1 MLWKQL
7 PQLNKKNNI
16 ILLYTKNMA
25 DLAAAVSDIQEDFC
39 IKLDEYPILAKFST
53 SDDFKTK
60 EFFDEFERLVPGGIH
75 FKFRIELASDGNI
88 IVTPIL
94 TPLTSQI
101 KDNYRENP
109 HFFSAYISFQ
119 LANSGILPSLAEL
132 IRLGNQV
139 TIALR
144 VIARPKRDFSDSF
157 FNFHKDQSIFTMLQY
172 YNFGKPFVF
181 GTEVLLGYKENE
193 TLLPHEISG
202 VLPLPEKVGNLSN
215 AFSTI
220 SSANSELK
228 DSGINAVVLRGKYN
242 NGDTMIFSDPLLRHA
257 TIKANEVVESNTIKI
272 KIPKKGQIS
281 SLNVHKDSVQVC
293 SVREPTTPEMVDNRQ
308 AIGMFIFLDIENYF
322 SELYSPDKFGEP
334 FKISLTPTREIKTI
348 NFNKD
353 EFKGFIETLSSGEGC
368 VVIRDLTITSRGG
381 IKQKGNKRKQSNK
394 KNKTNNKK
402 KTTKKKRTNKK
413 RMNKRKTK
421 RNKN

>member
-1 MLWKQL
+1 
-7 PQLNKKNNI
+7 
-16 ILLYTKNMA
+16 MA
-25 DLAAAVSDIQEDFC
+25 DFAVEVSDIQEDFC
-39 IKLDEYPILAKFST
+39 IKLDEYPILTKFST
-53 SDDFKTK
+53 SEEYKTK
-60 EFFDEFERLVPGGIH
+60 EFFDEFERLVPGGLH
-75 FKFRIELASDGNI
+75 FTFRIEFAPDGNI
-88 IVTPIL
+88 IVTPLLSNI
-94 TPLTSQI
+94 PSNI
-101 KDNYRENP
+101 RDNYRSNP
-109 HFFSAYISFQ
+109 GFFSAYISFQ

-139 TIALR
+139 SVALR
-144 VIARPKRDFSDSF
+144 VIARPKRDFADSF

-202 VLPLPEKVGNLSN
+202 VLHLPEKVGNLSN

-220 SSANSELK
+220 SDVNSELK
-228 DSGINAVVLRGKYN
+228 DSGVNAVVLRGKYN

-257 TIKANEVVESNTIKI
+257 TIKANEVFGSNAIKI

-281 SLNVHKDSVQVC
+281 SHNVHEDSVQVC
-293 SVREPTTPEMVDNRQ
+293 SVREPTTPEMVNNRQ
-308 AIGMFIFLDIENYF
+308 AIGMFIFLDTENYS

-334 FKISLTPTREIKTI
+334 FKINLTPTGEIKTI

-353 EFKGFIETLSSGEGC
+353 EFKSFIETLSSGEGC

-381 IKQKGNKRKQSNK
+381 IKRTNKQNK
-394 KNKTNNKK
+394 KTKTI
-402 KTTKKKRTNKK
+402 KKKRIKKTTNKK
-413 RMNKRKTK
+413 RLNKRKTK
-421 RNKN
+421 KNKN

>member
-1 MLWKQL
+1 
-7 PQLNKKNNI
+7 
-16 ILLYTKNMA
+16 MA
-25 DLAAAVSDIQEDFC
+25 DFAVKVSDIQEDFC
-39 IKLDEYPILAKFST
+39 IKLNEYPILTKFST
-53 SDDFKTK
+53 SDEFKTP
-60 EFFDEFERLVPGGIH
+60 EFVAEFERLVPGGAY
-75 FKFRIELASDGNI
+75 FRFRIELAPDGNI
-88 IVTPIL
+88 IVTPLLSGLQSSI
-94 TPLTSQI
+94 I
-101 KDNYRENP
+101 YNYRSNP
-109 HFFSAYISFQ
+109 GFFSAYISFQ

-144 VIARPKRDFSDSF
+144 VIARPKRDFTDSF

-257 TIKANEVVESNTIKI
+257 TIKANEVVESNAIKI
-272 KIPKKGQIS
+272 KIPKKGPIS
-281 SLNVHKDSVQVC
+281 SHNVHEDSVQVC

-308 AIGMFIFLDIENYF
+308 AIGMFIFLDTEDYS
-322 SELYSPDKFGEP
+322 SELYSPNKFGVP
-334 FKISLTPTREIKTI
+334 IVIGLTPTREIKTI

-353 EFKGFIETLSSGEGC
+353 EFKGFVETLSSGEGC

-381 IKQKGNKRKQSNK
+381 IKQKGNNRKK
-394 KNKTNNKK
+394 NNKK
-402 KTTKKKRTNKK
+402 KKTIKKKRTNKK

>member
-1 MLWKQL
+1 
-7 PQLNKKNNI
+7 
-16 ILLYTKNMA
+16 MA
-25 DLAAAVSDIQEDFC
+25 DFAVKVSDIQEDFC
-39 IKLDEYPILAKFST
+39 IKLNEYPILTKFST
-53 SDDFKTK
+53 SDEFKTP
-60 EFFDEFERLVPGGIH
+60 EFVAEFERLVPGGAY
-75 FKFRIELASDGNI
+75 FRFRIELAPDGNI
-88 IVTPIL
+88 IVTPLLSGLQSSI
-94 TPLTSQI
+94 I
-101 KDNYRENP
+101 YNYRSNP
-109 HFFSAYISFQ
+109 GFFSAYISFQ

-257 TIKANEVVESNTIKI
+257 TIKANEVVESNAIKI

-281 SLNVHKDSVQVC
+281 SHNVHEDSVQVC
-293 SVREPTTPEMVDNRQ
+293 SAREPTTPEMVDNRQ
-308 AIGMFIFLDIENYF
+308 AIGMFIFLDTEDYS
-322 SELYSPDKFGEP
+322 SELYSPDKFGVP
-334 FKISLTPTREIKTI
+334 IVIGLTPTREVKTI

-353 EFKGFIETLSSGEGC
+353 EFKDFVETLSLGEGC
-368 VVIRDLTITSRGG
+368 LVIRGLTITSRGG
-381 IKQKGNKRKQSNK
+381 KRKRTNKQNK
-394 KNKTNNKK
+394 KNKNT
-402 KTTKKKRTNKK
+402 KTIKKKRTAKKNK
-413 RMNKRKTK
+413 MNKRKTK
-421 RNKN
+421 NKN

>member
-1 MLWKQL
+1 
-7 PQLNKKNNI
+7 
-16 ILLYTKNMA
+16 MA
-25 DLAAAVSDIQEDFC
+25 DFAVKVSDIQEDFC
-39 IKLDEYPILAKFST
+39 IKLNEYPILTKFST
-53 SDDFKTK
+53 SDEFKTP
-60 EFFDEFERLVPGGIH
+60 EFVAEFERLVPGGAY
-75 FKFRIELASDGNI
+75 FRFRIELAPDGNI
-88 IVTPIL
+88 IVTPLLSGLQSSI
-94 TPLTSQI
+94 I
-101 KDNYRENP
+101 YNYRSNP
-109 HFFSAYISFQ
+109 GFFSAYISFQ

-257 TIKANEVVESNTIKI
+257 TIKANEVVESNAIKI

-281 SLNVHKDSVQVC
+281 SRNVHEDSVQVC
-293 SVREPTTPEMVDNRQ
+293 SAREPTTPEMVDNRQ
-308 AIGMFIFLDIENYF
+308 AIGMFIFLDTEDYS
-322 SELYSPDKFGEP
+322 SELYSPNKFGVP
-334 FKISLTPTREIKTI
+334 IVIGLTPTREVKTI

-353 EFKGFIETLSSGEGC
+353 EFKDFVETLSLGEGC
-368 VVIRDLTITSRGG
+368 VVIRGLTITSRGG
-381 IKQKGNKRKQSNK
+381 KRKRTNKQNK
-394 KNKTNNKK
+394 KNKKNKNTKTN
-402 KTTKKKRTNKK
+402 KKKRTATKK
-413 RMNKRKTK
+413 KMNKRKTRK
-421 RNKN
+421 NKN

>member
-1 MLWKQL
+1 
-7 PQLNKKNNI
+7 
-16 ILLYTKNMA
+16 MA
-25 DLAAAVSDIQEDFC
+25 DFAVEVSDIQEDFC
-39 IKLDEYPILAKFST
+39 IKLDEYPILTKFST
-53 SDDFKTK
+53 SEEYKTK

-75 FKFRIELASDGNI
+75 FIFRIELAPDGNI
-88 IVTPIL
+88 IVTPLLSGI
-94 TPLTSQI
+94 PSNI
-101 KDNYRENP
+101 IDNYRRNP
-109 HFFSAYISFQ
+109 EFFSAYISFQ
-119 LANSGILPSLAEL
+119 LASSGILPSLAEL

-144 VIARPKRDFSDSF
+144 VIGRPKQNFTYSF

-181 GTEVLLGYKENE
+181 GTEVLLGYEENE
-193 TLLPHEISG
+193 TLLPHELLS
-202 VLPLPEKVGNLSN
+202 VLPLPEKVGNLST

-220 SSANSELK
+220 GVVNSELK
-228 DSGINAVVLRGKYN
+228 DSGVNAVVLRGKYN
-242 NGDTMIFSDPLLRHA
+242 NGDTMIFSDPLIRHA
-257 TIKANEVVESNTIKI
+257 TIKANEVFESNTIKI
-272 KIPKKGQIS
+272 KIPKKGQTIS
-281 SLNVHKDSVQVC
+281 HNVHEDIVQVC

-308 AIGMFIFLDIENYF
+308 AIGMFIFLDTENY
-322 SELYSPDKFGEP
+322 SSGLYTPDRFGEP

-353 EFKGFIETLSSGEGC
+353 EFKGFVETLSSGEGC

-381 IKQKGNKRKQSNK
+381 IKQKGNNRKK
-394 KNKTNNKK
+394 NNKK
-402 KTTKKKRTNKK
+402 KKTIKKKRTNKK

>member
-1 MLWKQL
+1 
-7 PQLNKKNNI
+7 
-16 ILLYTKNMA
+16 MA
-25 DLAAAVSDIQEDFC
+25 EAAEASDIQEDFC
-39 IKLDEYPILAKFST
+39 IKLNEYPILTKFST
-53 SDDFKTK
+53 SDEYKTK
-60 EFFDEFERLVPGGIH
+60 EFVDEFERLIPGGLY
-75 FKFRIELASDGNI
+75 FMFRIELSPEGNI
-88 IVTPIL
+88 IVTPL
-94 TPLTSQI
+94 LSPLPDNI
-101 KDNYRENP
+101 KDNYHMNP

-144 VIARPKRDFSDSF
+144 VIARPKRDFTDSF

-257 TIKANEVVESNTIKI
+257 TIKANEVVESNVIKI

-281 SLNVHKDSVQVC
+281 QRNTHEDSVQVC

-308 AIGMFIFLDIENYF
+308 AIGMFIFLDTEDYS
-322 SELYSPDKFGEP
+322 SELYSPDKFGVP
-334 FKISLTPTREIKTI
+334 IVIGLTPTREIKTI

-368 VVIRDLTITSRGG
+368 VVIKDLTITSRGG
-381 IKQKGNKRKQSNK
+381 IKRKGNKRKQTNK
-394 KNKTNNKK
+394 KN
-402 KTTKKKRTNKK
+402 KRTNKK
-413 RMNKRKTK
+413 SRKYKMNKRKTK

>member
-1 MLWKQL
+1 
-7 PQLNKKNNI
+7 
-16 ILLYTKNMA
+16 MA
-25 DLAAAVSDIQEDFC
+25 DFAVEVSDIQEDFC
-39 IKLDEYPILAKFST
+39 IKLDEYPILTKFST
-53 SDDFKTK
+53 SEEYKTK
-60 EFFDEFERLVPGGIH
+60 EFFDEFERLVPGGLH
-75 FKFRIELASDGNI
+75 FTFRIEFAPDGNI
-88 IVTPIL
+88 IVTPLLSNI
-94 TPLTSQI
+94 PSNI
-101 KDNYRENP
+101 RDNYRSNP
-109 HFFSAYISFQ
+109 GFFSAYISFQ

-139 TIALR
+139 SVALR
-144 VIARPKRDFSDSF
+144 VIARPKRDFADSF

-202 VLPLPEKVGNLSN
+202 VLHLPEKVGNLSN

-220 SSANSELK
+220 SDVNSELK
-228 DSGINAVVLRGKYN
+228 DSGVNAVVLRGKYN

-257 TIKANEVVESNTIKI
+257 TIKANEVFGSNAIKI

-281 SLNVHKDSVQVC
+281 SHNVHEDSVQVC
-293 SVREPTTPEMVDNRQ
+293 SVREPTTPEMVNNRQ
-308 AIGMFIFLDIENYF
+308 AIGMFIFLDTENYS

-334 FKISLTPTREIKTI
+334 FKINLTPTREIKTI

-381 IKQKGNKRKQSNK
+381 IKRTNKQNK
-394 KNKTNNKK
+394 KTKTI
-402 KTTKKKRTNKK
+402 KKKRIKKTTNKK
-413 RMNKRKTK
+413 RLNKRKTK
-421 RNKN
+421 KNKN

>member
-1 MLWKQL
+1 
-7 PQLNKKNNI
+7 
-16 ILLYTKNMA
+16 MA
-25 DLAAAVSDIQEDFC
+25 DFAVEVSDIQEDFC
-39 IKLDEYPILAKFST
+39 IKLDEYPILTKFST
-53 SDDFKTK
+53 SEEYKTK
-60 EFFDEFERLVPGGIH
+60 EFFDEFERLVPGGLH
-75 FKFRIELASDGNI
+75 FTFRIEFAPDGNI
-88 IVTPIL
+88 IVTPLLSNI
-94 TPLTSQI
+94 PSNI
-101 KDNYRENP
+101 RDNYRSNP
-109 HFFSAYISFQ
+109 GFFSAYISFQ

-139 TIALR
+139 SVALR
-144 VIARPKRDFSDSF
+144 VIARPKRDFADSF

-202 VLPLPEKVGNLSN
+202 VLHLPEKVGNLSN

-220 SSANSELK
+220 SDVNSELK
-228 DSGINAVVLRGKYN
+228 DSGVNAVVLRGKYN

-257 TIKANEVVESNTIKI
+257 TIKANEVFGSNAIKI

-281 SLNVHKDSVQVC
+281 SHNVHEDSVQVC
-293 SVREPTTPEMVDNRQ
+293 SVREPTTPEMVNNRQ
-308 AIGMFIFLDIENYF
+308 AIGMFIFLDTENYS

-334 FKISLTPTREIKTI
+334 FKINLTPTREIKTI

-353 EFKGFIETLSSGEGC
+353 EFKSFIETLSSGEGC

-381 IKQKGNKRKQSNK
+381 IKRTNKQNK
-394 KNKTNNKK
+394 KTKTI
-402 KTTKKKRTNKK
+402 KKKRIKKTTNKK
-413 RMNKRKTK
+413 RLNKRKTK
-421 RNKN
+421 KNKN

>member
-1 MLWKQL
+1 
-7 PQLNKKNNI
+7 
-16 ILLYTKNMA
+16 MA
-25 DLAAAVSDIQEDFC
+25 DFVPAAVKVSDIQEDFC
-39 IKLDEYPILAKFST
+39 IKLNEYPILTKFST
-53 SDDFKTK
+53 SDEFKTP
-60 EFFDEFERLVPGGIH
+60 EFVAEFERLVPGGAY
-75 FKFRIELASDGNI
+75 FRFRIELAPDGNI
-88 IVTPIL
+88 IVTPLLSGLQSSI
-94 TPLTSQI
+94 I
-101 KDNYRENP
+101 YNYRSNP
-109 HFFSAYISFQ
+109 EFFSAYISFQ

-132 IRLGNQV
+132 IHLGNQV

-257 TIKANEVVESNTIKI
+257 TIKANDVVESNAIKI

-281 SLNVHKDSVQVC
+281 QRNIHEDSVQVC

-308 AIGMFIFLDIENYF
+308 AIGMFIFLDTEDYS
-322 SELYSPDKFGEP
+322 SELYSPDKFGVP
-334 FKISLTPTREIKTI
+334 IVIGLTPTREVKTI

-353 EFKGFIETLSSGEGC
+353 EFKDFVETLSSGEGC

-381 IKQKGNKRKQSNK
+381 KRKTNKRKHRNK
-394 KNKTNNKK
+394 KNKTIKK
-402 KTTKKKRTNKK
+402 KSTKKTNKK
-413 RMNKRKTK
+413 SRKYKLNKRKTK